1 MTLMRVIFSFIIAL
15 AVVFMV
21 PAATL
26 DVIDTAA
33 EEFGSFITSKVDDQE
48 GYSISINPFLSDRS
62 GQSLLGE
69 RIRSSLELYLA
80 LHYQKTRVLSSPEG
94 YNHYTVTGEI
104 MSFLSQVR
112 LLVKIYNPDG
122 SLAGGIK
129 YDLEIDTELEQ
140 LLAPREENNSF
151 QSTPDPYEPDD
162 LPGFEVKVEEQKL
175 SIFGRFLTPG
185 DIDRFL
191 FYLPLPGNI
200 IIEAVAET
208 DLQLLLFRGG
218 EEIPFMAQPSRI
230 EEHLPTGVY
239 ILEITAYDFD
249 LETAY
254 QLLMNLA
261 TIGDDSYEPDDT
273 LEEATE
279 IVSGSS
285 QERIIAAGNYDWVEM
300 KSALPGFY
308 LLSAEDS
315 DILLRLA
322 LFDNREREIINNYSY
337 AGHEQNA
344 IPVFLGTRRL
354 FAMISAQD
362 PDEAAAYK
370 LALHNIEPIQIHPNG
385 NKIFLK
391 SQDDFHYLK
400 LRILQQGIY
409 RIRAESERY
418 PVIIRVYNLP
428 NMQSIE
434 KKTDVAYPL
443 TPGDYLI
450 ALSVSGKGGESIEI
464 SVNH

>member
-1 MTLMRVIFSFIIAL
+1 MA
-15 AVVFMV
+15 

-33 EEFGSFITSKVDDQE
+33 EEFGSFIIGKVADAE

-62 GQSLLGE
+62 GQTLLGQ
-69 RIRSSLELYLA
+69 RIKSSLELYLA
-80 LHYQKTRVLSSPEG
+80 LHYQKTRVLNSPEG

-112 LLVKIYNPDG
+112 ILVKIYNPDG
-122 SLAGGIK
+122 SLAGGVK
-129 YDLEIDTELEQ
+129 YDMKIDTELEQ
-140 LLAPREENNSF
+140 LLAPREDKNNL
-151 QSTPDPYEPDD
+151 QSTADPYEPDD
-162 LPGFEVKVEEQKL
+162 LPGFEVQVEEKKL
-175 SIFGRFLTPG
+175 SIFARFLTPG

-191 FYLPLPGNI
+191 FYLPLPGKI

-208 DLQLLLFRGG
+208 ELQLLLFRER

-230 EEHLPTGVY
+230 EEHLPAGLY

-249 LETAY
+249 LQAGY
-254 QLLMNLA
+254 QLLINLA
-261 TIGDDSYEPDDT
+261 SIGDDSYEPDDT

-279 IVSGSS
+279 IFSGSS
-285 QERIIAAGNYDWVEM
+285 QERIIAAGNCDWVEL
-300 KSALPGFY
+300 KSSLPGFY
-308 LLSAEDS
+308 LLSVENS
-315 DILLRLA
+315 DIPLRLT
-322 LFDNREREIINNYSY
+322 LLNSREQEIINNYNY

-344 IPVFLGTRRL
+344 LPVFLGTRRL
-354 FAMISAQD
+354 FVMISAQD

-370 LALHNIEPIQIHPNG
+370 LILNNLEPIQIHPNG
-385 NKIFLK
+385 HKIFLK
-391 SQDDFHYLK
+391 SQDDSHYLK
-400 LRILQQGIY
+400 LRILKQGVY
-409 RIRAESERY
+409 LIRAKSERY

-434 KKTDVAYPL
+434 QKTATAYPL

-450 ALSVSGKGGESIEI
+450 ALSVSGKGGESIQV
-464 SVNH
+464 SVNP